1 MDRRIGQLAG
11 VFGVT
16 LVILRLNRLLLGG
29 PGQPDWQIIL
39 IASAVL
45 GAVVWWLLTQLLTN
59 RWVAAG
65 LFAVGAVV
73 IFLRIAVPETLTA
86 GVIPTAATPEALGAE
101 MEAAIRLIRFGVP
114 PIEAVSGVLAIL
126 AVLMWVIGSLYT
138 WGVTGGPVATMM
150 VPSLVVYLQFAVF
163 DRQAAST
170 TWMLASAA
178 LLTLTVVALG
188 LERRE
193 DSGRARDIEGRP
205 LARRSHALAL
215 ITAAIVG
222 VAAALVAT
230 GASGVVSEY
239 GNLPWR
245 SSDNVYGLGGGGVTY
260 DRFVDLQQQLVD
272 LPETVLFNAT
282 LAAGAPPG
290 DQIYWRMEAFD
301 EFDGVRWRRSS
312 NSFEP
317 YSDGDQIGDP
327 VHEYRGT
334 TADILYRVH
343 IAGLRQDIAP
353 SAGNTT
359 RIDTVDL
366 SRSISP
372 GSFRTGQDS
381 ALIYQSQLGDGDI
394 YQGQATYTLSS
405 QDLGALA
412 TDEDGELSQI
422 FANAS
427 AAGQFTAEPQLV
439 NRSRQRPDEIERFT
453 RLPDDLPTDLRIIAF
468 EQTRGA
474 TTDFEK
480 AWMLEHWFQNEFDYS
495 TDVTTGHSSLNLA
508 DWLADPD
515 SINYRTG
522 YCEQF
527 STSMAVL
534 GRELGIPSRVVWG
547 FTPGTTEV
555 NDAGTE
561 VTTVRGTN
569 AHAWVEM
576 WMDGFGW
583 VRFDPTPRA
592 GFAQPIASFDPEGFV
607 PESVTSPEA
616 PSSQEFSG
624 NFGDELAES
633 DIAPVTQGTFNW
645 WPVVLLTIALAV
657 SVVPGIKTLRRRRR
671 VRLVREGD
679 ITAAWD
685 EIVDRLTDL
694 GEPVSPSMTPME
706 VARATDPALLSLATG
721 YSAAVYGGRAEAGSE
736 LDLLEVEAWLHE
748 SFDAKRRAVAAIRP
762 TSLLSK

>member
-11 VFGVT
+11 VFGLT

-59 RWVAAG
+59 HWVSAG
-65 LFAVGAVV
+65 LFTVGAIV

-86 GVIPTAATPEALGAE
+86 GIIPTAATPEALGAE
-101 MEAAIRLIRFGVP
+101 MESAIRLIRFGVP
-114 PIEAVSGVLAIL
+114 PIEPVSGVLAIL
-126 AVLMWVIGSLYT
+126 AVLMWAIGALYA
-138 WGVTGGPVATMM
+138 WGVTGGPEATMM

-163 DRQAAST
+163 DRDAASSM
-170 TWMLASAA
+170 WMLASAA

-215 ITAAIVG
+215 ITAGIVG
-222 VAAALVAT
+222 VAAASVAS
-230 GASGVVSEY
+230 GASGLVSEY

-282 LAAGAPPG
+282 LGAGSPPG

-301 EFDGVRWRRSS
+301 EFDGVRWKRSS
-312 NSFEP
+312 NSFER
-317 YSDGDQIGDP
+317 YSDGAPIGDP
-327 VHEYRGT
+327 VHEYQGT
-334 TADILYRVH
+334 TAEILYRVH

-359 RIDTVDL
+359 RIDAVDNP
-366 SRSISP
+366 RAISP
-372 GSFRTGQDS
+372 ASFRTGEDS
-381 ALIYQSQLGDGDI
+381 ALIHQSRLGDGDI
-394 YQGQATYTLSS
+394 YQGQATYTLSKR
-405 QDLGALA
+405 DIGALA
-412 TDEDGELSQI
+412 TDSEGELTPI
-422 FANAS
+422 FANA
-427 AAGQFTAEPQLV
+427 AEAGQFTAESQLLD
-439 NRSRQRPDEIERFT
+439 RPRQTPDEMERFT
-453 RLPDDLPTDLRIIAF
+453 RLPEDLPTDLRIIAR

-480 AWMLEHWFQNEFDYS
+480 AWMLEHWFQNDFEYS

-508 DWLADPD
+508 DWLADPQ

-547 FTPGTTEV
+547 FTPGTTSV
-555 NDAGTE
+555 NGEGIE
-561 VTTVRGTN
+561 VTQVRGTN

-592 GFAQPIASFDPEGFV
+592 GFAQPVASFDPIEFV
-607 PESVTSPEA
+607 PESVTGPVA
-616 PSSQEFSG
+616 PGDRDPSG
-624 NFGDELAES
+624 NFGGELAEP
-633 DIAPVTQGTFNW
+633 DVTPVAQVTFNW
-645 WPVVLLTIALAV
+645 WPVLLVAILLAV
-657 SVVPGIKTLRRRRR
+657 GVVPGIKALRRRRR
-671 VRLVREGD
+671 VRQVREGD

-685 EIVDRLTDL
+685 EIVDRLADL
-694 GEPVSPSMTPME
+694 GEPVSPSLTPME
-706 VARATDPALLSLATG
+706 VARATDPALLPLATG
-721 YSAAVYGGRAEAGSE
+721 YSAAIYGGRADAGSE

-748 SFDAKRRAVAAIRP
+748 SFDTKRRVVAAIRP